1 MKKIEDRMLVW
12 VTTSKALVV
21 EAADV
26 YWIEAED
33 SHTWV
38 RRRGR
43 ERLRDHRS
51 LAEVVS
57 ALADFGFLRVHRN
70 HAVNLR
76 RIAEIRRRGPGTDWE
91 VKLEPPV
98 NRVLPIARGREK
110 DLFDAYSGL

>member
-1 MKKIEDRMLVW
+1 MLVW

-21 EAADV
+21 EASDV
-26 YWIEAED
+26 YWLEAD
-33 SHTWV
+33 GGHTWV

-43 ERLRDHRS
+43 ERLRDNRS

-57 ALADFGFLRVHRN
+57 KLAELGFLRVHRN

-76 RIAEIRRRGPGTDWE
+76 RIAEIRRRGPGADWE

-110 DLFDAYSGL
+110 DLFEAYAGLQG